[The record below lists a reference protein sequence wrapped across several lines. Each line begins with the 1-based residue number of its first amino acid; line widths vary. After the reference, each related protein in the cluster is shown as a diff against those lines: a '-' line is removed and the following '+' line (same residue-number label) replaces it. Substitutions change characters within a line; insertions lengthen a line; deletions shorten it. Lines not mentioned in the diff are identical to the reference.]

1 MYGLQ
6 LERRV
11 QGFSKRAIMLQ
22 LRGWRLCITGADLSI
37 TWTRYRDFQLTG
49 LFDILRIHASLV
61 NKSTM
66 ASPKKTCLL
75 FPNLSPP
82 ASSIRSL
89 GTHHTTSQVGLAL
102 SEPSV
107 NNMCDNQQGCWSATV
122 CVWQSTVN
130 NGRRRRRAYSSPM
143 NSPSTVCLTINNS
156 GGLQT

>member
-11 QGFSKRAIMLQ
+11 QGFSKRAIMLP
-22 LRGWRLCITGADLSI
+22 LRGCRLCITGA
-37 TWTRYRDFQLTG
+37 Q
-49 LFDILRIHASLV
+49 LV
-61 NKSTM
+61 NHVNQVQRLSTNWFIWYS
-66 ASPKKTCLL
+66 ADTCKPCQQKHNGFSQKTCLL

-89 GTHHTTSQVGLAL
+89 GTHHTTSQVGLGL
-102 SEPSV
+102 SELSV